1 MEDKV
6 QLLAGPMESFR
17 KETDLLIDNSVL
29 ALFGD
34 KCLKSFYMVI
44 DDGVMKALDM
54 KPEV

>member
-6 QLLAGPMESFR
+6 QFLAGPMESFE

-44 DDGVMKALDM
+44 DDGMVKALDM
-54 KPEV
+54 RPKV